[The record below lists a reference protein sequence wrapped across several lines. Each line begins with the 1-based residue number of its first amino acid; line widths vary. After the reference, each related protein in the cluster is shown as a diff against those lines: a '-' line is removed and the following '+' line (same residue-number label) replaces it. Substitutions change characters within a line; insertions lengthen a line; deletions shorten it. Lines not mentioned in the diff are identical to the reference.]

1 MMRMAII
8 AAVLAL
14 TASAAP
20 AQEHASLD
28 FPVVLNGQELILTY
42 EGTHDVVRDRDPGVR
57 LLVIVHHGAGQ
68 NPVGYFNN
76 MKAALDAAAADRPRL
91 RLAESTMILSPGMI
105 GERHVADDPARYAGG
120 HYPYWDG
127 GWREGANSVNAPAVS
142 NFDLIDA
149 LILHVVDR
157 FPGIRA
163 VVQIGHSAGGQLVS
177 RYAVGTTVHD
187 QLRERG
193 IYMRFIIANPSSVLY
208 FDRQRP
214 NLTAAS
220 GFIDYGGRI
229 PMVASEPCPNFN
241 EYKYGMDDRDP
252 YMTRRP
258 VADMLAGFRQRDVW
272 IFNGLED
279 NDPGG
284 GGVDQSCPGALQG
297 RYRLQRG
304 RRYYEYL
311 GHFFGPD
318 IYRTTFIELAPG
330 VGHSGGQMFASEPG
344 KALIFLDADSVAA
357 AMTGG

>member
-1 MMRMAII
+1 MTSPRSYRRTT
-8 AAVLAL
+8 VFLAL
-14 TASAAP
+14 AFGLGASSSA
-20 AQEHASLD
+20 AQEHASSD
-28 FPVVLNGQELILTY
+28 FPVVVQGQEYVLTY
-42 EGTHDVVRDRDPGVR
+42 EGTHDVVRDRDPDIR

-68 NPVGYFNN
+68 NPVGYFNS
-76 MKAALDAAAADRPRL
+76 MMAALEAAAADRPEL
-91 RLAESTMILSPGMI
+91 RLDETTMVLSPGMI
-105 GERHVADDPARYAGG
+105 GERHVTDNPDRYAGG
-120 HYPYWDG
+120 HYPYWGG
-127 GWREGANSVNAPAVS
+127 GWREGADSENPPTVS
-142 NFDLIDA
+142 NFNLIDA

-157 FPGIRA
+157 FPGVRA

-193 IYMRFIIANPSSVLY
+193 IYMRSIIANPSSVLY

-214 NLTAAS
+214 NLTAGS

-229 PMVASEPCPNFN
+229 PVVAEEPCPDFN
-241 EYKYGMDDRDP
+241 EYRYGMDDRDP

-258 VADMLAGFRQRDVW
+258 VAEMLAAFQLRDVW

-284 GGVDQSCPGALQG
+284 GGVDQSCPAALQG

-311 GHFFGPD
+311 SHFFGPG
-318 IYRTTFIELAPG
+318 IYETKFI
-330 VGHSGGQMFASEPG
+330 
-344 KALIFLDADSVAA
+344 
-357 AMTGG
+357 